1 MAILGG
7 RRYGNPVLRR
17 RAERVREVTPEIRAT
32 VRDMIDTMYHE
43 VGIGLAAPQ
52 VGVALRL
59 MVVDEEKGRGP
70 LALINPEIVEEGGR
84 VVAEEGCL
92 SIPGIFATVAR
103 AEWVRVEAQGVEGQP
118 LGLDARG
125 LLARVLQ
132 HEMDH
137 LDGVLFIDRLDPL
150 ERDRVKRQIRKGGL
164 REDAPRR
171 AFALYADLSTCTRTS
186 RVLPIRQFGRRTGGN
201 WSSPCRGTAYRRR
214 PGRAGVAPNTAPC

>member
-1 MAILGG
+1 
-7 RRYGNPVLRR
+7 
-17 RAERVREVTPEIRAT
+17 
-32 VRDMIDTMYHE
+32 
-43 VGIGLAAPQ
+43 
-52 VGVALRL
+52 

-137 LDGVLFIDRLDPL
+137 LDGVLFIDRLDPV

-171 AFALYADLSTCTRTS
+171 AFAL
-186 RVLPIRQFGRRTGGN
+186 
-201 WSSPCRGTAYRRR
+201 
-214 PGRAGVAPNTAPC
+214 